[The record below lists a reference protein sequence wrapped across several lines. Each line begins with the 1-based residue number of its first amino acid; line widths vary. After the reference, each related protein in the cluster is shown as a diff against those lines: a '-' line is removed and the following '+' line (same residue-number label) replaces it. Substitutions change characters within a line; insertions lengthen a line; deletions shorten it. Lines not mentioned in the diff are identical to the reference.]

1 MNVPSCGCEMSENV
15 DPQALNPGKVSKK
28 GCEPKRVPFSI
39 FARATQHV
47 ANLENLVPRHGENAC
62 RLNSSMYSITGLL
75 THLFRGKIRG
85 RGPIPGATFICPL
98 LPDNCNKCFCCLL
111 LRVGVGSSLQLV
123 AFGAFY

>member
-1 MNVPSCGCEMSENV
+1 MSENV

-39 FARATQHV
+39 FARASQHV

-62 RLNSSMYSITGLL
+62 RINSSMYSITGLL

-85 RGPIPGATFICPL
+85 RPSREPHLFAP
-98 LPDNCNKCFCCLL
+98 FC
-111 LRVGVGSSLQLV
+111 RTIAINVSV
-123 AFGAFY
+123 AYF